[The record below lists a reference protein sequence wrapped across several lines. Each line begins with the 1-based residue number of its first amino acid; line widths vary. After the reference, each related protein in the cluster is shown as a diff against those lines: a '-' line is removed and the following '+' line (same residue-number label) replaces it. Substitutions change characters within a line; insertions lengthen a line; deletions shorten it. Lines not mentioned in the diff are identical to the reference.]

1 MNLFKDTLSLRHL
14 WNIHGDVPW
23 LVTGYVDL
31 ELRRESAIENI
42 HLGALSGKTVVKT
55 LKWVKSLWHNIMF
68 KEKNPGSKSLGQTA
82 I

>member
-1 MNLFKDTLSLRHL
+1 M
-14 WNIHGDVPW
+14 PW

-31 ELRRESAIENI
+31 EFGRESAIGNT
-42 HLGALSGKTVVKT
+42 HLGAMSGKTVVKT

-68 KEKNPGSKSLGQTA
+68 KEKNPGSKSLRKTA